1 MNYSVLGKQEAI
13 QQGMNQFLGTE
24 EMSQQLGILT
34 ALLGPGFG
42 SQYPHD
48 GLL

>member
-24 EMSQQLGILT
+24 MTQQLGILT